1 MPTTANVNAYSD
13 QFTAPTA
20 PDTGY
25 DTYMD
30 LREKKQDEDDSNNY
44 INYFDDAPQGADAKQ
59 EPEEEEEPEETE
71 ETIFMDNVLNFLNAN
86 IHLISEYNFRDN
98 LSGNNTLGYK
108 PNGKAQIWT
117 MNIDDREGAF
127 FIGTLLLHPHRLKR
141 RMVPNH
147 LIKAYELIR
156 HAGGVTAEFLYN
168 FKDEFNFNN
177 LNIPVITRRRVRTV
191 MDENI
196 FSNTPTTVTDAVYV
210 QHPRYPEGEL
220 KYGSDAYKYYYGNIK
235 LKHVIYDTLHNYKTL
250 NYDVDKYCVISYM
263 SVYLKKSEYK
273 KIKADIEE
281 NPTPTYIELT
291 KILNTI
297 SYNLNVYIIDGEQ
310 IQNQDSYK
318 KTLNIMIH
326 NEHMYV
332 LTGHKTIN
340 PDKLDT
346 VYVNSKKYDE
356 IKSEI
361 YTSDYKLYDGK
372 KYKMVNEAF
381 KKINNVFNYIKF
393 FSFVNYEFFN
403 NCNIRPPM
411 YSDEHNRYSTLDINK
426 AYYNILFN
434 TRYVIPTQTG
444 TEMTYIYNNEP
455 INNIYFYYVEFKT
468 YSHIIK
474 RLFSTRKAWILGYL
488 ITNLNLDVH
497 ICYYHTTT
505 PGVPEN
511 REEEKKNMTYIDVI
525 HYTGYMASTEKQR
538 ETVYKS
544 TGTEAQAIYTKYNN
558 MRGGG
563 VGKCKDG
570 VRICDSNIK
579 QSAGLYA
586 YLGVMQYVR
595 YELYKLYETLKIIYD
610 DDIYISRIKTDSLSF
625 NKKMTPDILKKIN
638 ECLYTYGFSVKS
650 EEGAKTKWNHK
661 PAKVPA
667 PVIYN
672 YDKVIYKLNDAL
684 NANISFMMDA
694 PAGVGKTHAIYNK
707 VVPYLNEHKKTFE
720 IWATTNEQRD
730 ELNKKYNIP
739 CEVVNNILQAKTSDI
754 NTLIKKYMNV
764 HYIIIDEGGL
774 LMEHAIKILNI
785 IKNETKLNI
794 IVCGDKNQC
803 GLSGINAMMS
813 DNLKILINNNVVRV
827 KWTPKARYNKEYYDI
842 LNGLLKT
849 DDRDIFKYVKKYFKV
864 MRETSTPSDDK
875 VHITWTHA
883 KIDMLKKQGIN
894 ALTIHATQGRTISQ
908 PYSIY
913 EGRRLRK
920 NVLYTALS
928 RATDISHITIYE

>member
-1 MPTTANVNAYSD
+1 MPTTAIRNIYSD
-13 QFTAPTA
+13 SDMKWRKQEEGVEMYDEDEYREPEYFTEDDKKKYDEGKYWKETPT
-20 PDTGY
+20 
-25 DTYMD
+25 
-30 LREKKQDEDDSNNY
+30 QDE
-44 INYFDDAPQGADAKQ
+44 ADA
-59 EPEEEEEPEETE
+59 EEE
-71 ETIFMDNVLNFLNAN
+71 NK
-86 IHLISEYNFRDN
+86 ISEFYGTLKAFIDANQELLNTQDFKQN
-98 LSGNNTLGYK
+98 LDGNNTLIYK
-108 PNGKAQIWT
+108 PMKKYQKWT
-117 MNIDDREGAF
+117 MNINDQAGAF
-127 FIGTLLLHPHRLKR
+127 FIATMILNPERIKR
-141 RMVPNH
+141 RMTPNH
-147 LIKAYELIR
+147 LIKTRDLVV
-156 HAGGVTAEFLYN
+156 HAGGGTAEFIYA
-168 FKDEFNFNN
+168 FKDEFNFLN
-177 LNIPVITRRRVRTV
+177 LDVPTITRRVERRVV
-191 MDENI
+191 DENI
-196 FSNTPTTVTDAVYV
+196 FSNPTTMTDIYV
-210 QHPRYPEGEL
+210 RHPRYPTGEL
-220 KYGSDAYKYYYGNIK
+220 KQGSNAYKYYYGNIK
-235 LKHVIYDTLHNYKTL
+235 LQHVIYDTLHNYKTL

-263 SVYLKKSEYK
+263 SVYLKKGEYK
-273 KIKADIEE
+273 KIKTQLDE
-281 NPTPTYIELT
+281 NPTPTYIQLT
-291 KILNTI
+291 EILNSI
-297 SYNLNVYIIDGEQ
+297 NYNLNVYIIDGEE
-310 IQNQDSYK
+310 IQHQDTHK

-361 YTSDYKLYDGK
+361 YTSDYKIYDGK

-403 NCNIRPPM
+403 SCNIRPPM
-411 YSDEHNRYSTLDINK
+411 YSDTHEHGCTLDINK

-444 TEMTYIYNNEP
+444 TEMTYIYDNQP
-455 INNIYFYYVEFKT
+455 INDIYFYYVEFKT
-468 YSHIIK
+468 YTHIIK

-511 REEEKKNMTYIDVI
+511 REEEKKNMSYIDII
-525 HYTGYMASTEKQR
+525 HYTGYMASAEKQR

-586 YLGVMQYVR
+586 YLGVMMYVR

-625 NKKMTPDILKKIN
+625 NKKMTPEILYNIN
-638 ECLYTYGFSVKS
+638 ECLFKYGFSVKD
-650 EEGAKTKWNHK
+650 EKGAKSKWNHR

-707 VVPYLNEHKKTFE
+707 VVPYLKNNNKTFE
-720 IWATTNEQRD
+720 IWTTTNEQRD

-785 IKNETKLNI
+785 IKNETKTNI
-794 IVCGDKNQC
+794 IICGDKNQC

-813 DNLKILINNNVVRV
+813 ENIKILINNNVVRV

-849 DDRDIFKYVKKYFKV
+849 DNTDIFNYVKKYFKV
-864 MRETSTPSDDK
+864 IRETSAPDENK
-875 VHITWTHA
+875 ICITWTHA
-883 KIDMLKKQGIN
+883 KIDMLKKRGIN
-894 ALTIHATQGRTISQ
+894 ALTIHATQGRTINQ

-913 EGRRLRK
+913 EGRRLTK
-920 NVLYTALS
+920 NILYTALS
-928 RATDISHITIYE
+928 RATDINHITIYE

>member
-1 MPTTANVNAYSD
+1 MPTTAMLNAYSD
-13 QFTAPTA
+13 QERQAGNYYDTAP
-20 PDTGY
+20 
-25 DTYMD
+25 
-30 LREKKQDEDDSNNY
+30 EIDEY
-44 INYFDDAPQGADAKQ
+44 IFDDAPQGADAKQ
-59 EPEEEEEPEETE
+59 EPEEEEEEEEEETP
-71 ETIFMDNVLNFLNAN
+71 ETLFMDNVLNFLNAN
-86 IHLISEYNFRDN
+86 KYLLQEYNFRDN

-117 MNIDDREGAF
+117 MNIEDREGAF

-141 RMVPNH
+141 RMIPNH
-147 LIKAYELIR
+147 LLKAYELIK
-156 HAGGVTAEFLYN
+156 HAGGVTPEFLYN
-168 FKDEFNFNN
+168 FKDEFNFTN
-177 LNIPVITRRRVRTV
+177 LNIPTITRRRTRTT

-196 FSNTPTTVTDAVYV
+196 FSNTPTTVTDIYV
-210 QHPRYPEGEL
+210 QHPRYKTGEL

-235 LKHVIYDTLHNYKTL
+235 LKHVIYDTLHNYRTL
-250 NYDVDKYCVISYM
+250 TYDVDRYCVLSYM
-263 SVYLKKSEYK
+263 SNYLLKGEYK
-273 KIKADIEE
+273 KIKAQIEE

-291 KILNTI
+291 HILNTI

-318 KTLNIMIH
+318 KTLKIMIH

-332 LTGHKTIN
+332 LTGQVTIN
-340 PDKLDT
+340 PEKLDII
-346 VYVNSKKYDE
+346 YVDSKKYDE

-361 YTSDYKLYDGK
+361 CTSDYKLYDGK

-411 YSDEHNRYSTLDINK
+411 YSDEHARCGTLDINK

-444 TEMTYIYNNEP
+444 AEMTYIYDKEP
-455 INNIYFYYVEFKT
+455 INDIYFYYVEFKT
-468 YSHIIK
+468 FTHIIK

-488 ITNLNLDVH
+488 LTNLNLEVD
-497 ICYYHTTT
+497 IYYYHTTT
-505 PGVPEN
+505 PGEPQN

-538 ETVYKS
+538 ETIYKS

-579 QSAGLYA
+579 QNAGLYA
-586 YLGVMQYVR
+586 YLGVMMYVR

-625 NKKMTPDILKKIN
+625 NKKMTPENLHKIN
-638 ECLYTYGFSVKS
+638 DAIFKYGFSVKS
-650 EEGAKTKWNHK
+650 EDGAKTKWNHK

-667 PVIYN
+667 PVMYN

-707 VVPYLNEHKKTFE
+707 VVPYLKNNDKTYE
-720 IWATTNEQRD
+720 IWATTNEQSD

-754 NTLIKKYMNV
+754 NTLIKKYATIN
-764 HYIIIDEGGL
+764 YIIIDEAGL

-785 IKNETKLNI
+785 IKNETKTNI

-803 GLSGINAMMS
+803 GINGVNAMMS
-813 DNLKILINNNVVRV
+813 DNLKILINNNIVRV

-849 DDRDIFKYVKKYFKV
+849 DDRDIFKYVKRYFKV
-864 MRETSTPSDDK
+864 LKETSTPSEDK
-875 VHITWTHA
+875 VHITWTNA
-883 KIDMLKKQGIN
+883 KIDTLKKQGIT
-894 ALTIHATQGRTISQ
+894 ALTIHATQGRTINQ

-920 NVLYTALS
+920 NILYTALS
-928 RATDISHITIYE
+928 RATDMHHITLYE